1 MSLRHFEECQSCF
14 AFVDELSPTAVSLT
28 LCTPL
33 EPLPLI
39 LPKVNPSSLC
49 AIAADSSWYSEE
61 REKVCYI
68 WKVGIAPSAARNKV
82 FISHSMNVS
91 TIDGKWSL
99 DVCGLPVPA
108 SSPALETMDN
118 TTSVDKL
125 QGLLKRIEA
134 MNICDGND
142 DDRFVSLRSPRSSN
156 DFIMAQKY
164 RETNCAASELPC
176 PDHPSCKTLS
186 AV

>member
-1 MSLRHFEECQSCF
+1 M
-14 AFVDELSPTAVSLT
+14 
-28 LCTPL
+28 PL
-33 EPLPLI
+33 ELLPLI
-39 LPKVNPSSLC
+39 LPKVNPSRLC
-49 AIAADSSWYSEE
+49 AVAEESSWYSEE

-91 TIDGKWSL
+91 TTDGKWSL
-99 DVCGLPVPA
+99 DVCGLPVSA
-108 SSPALETMDN
+108 SSPAPETMDN

-176 PDHPSCKTLS
+176 PDYPSCKTLS